1 MSFINMGEGFT
12 DTKPPET
19 VPEGMYDL
27 IIEGGTAKEE
37 NGVLQGVSL
46 FLAVEDNP
54 DAATVFHYI
63 SVPQADDEE
72 KTVKFKQQF
81 AKKFFDIFGIDSD
94 GDGFELADIAGATA
108 KCKLGL
114 GEYKGKVSNKIIL

>member
-27 IIEGGTAKEE
+27 IIEGGKEKEE
-37 NGVLQGVSL
+37 NGVLKGISL
-46 FLAVEDNP
+46 YIDIEGYP

-63 SVPQADDEE
+63 SVPQDDDDE

-81 AKKFFDIFGIDSD
+81 AKKFTDLFDLDIS
-94 GDGFELADIAGATA
+94 GDGFELADMFGATA
-108 KCKLGL
+108 KAKLVL
-114 GEYKGKVSNKIIL
+114 GEYNGDINNKIKL